1 MEVFIVLILLAA
13 GCLICGPIALVISI
27 IALNKLK
34 EVRWDLARK
43 IEQAV
48 KVQEAARPAVVTERP
63 TERIEEKPPAE
74 MVEAAKV
81 TEEPKAVR
89 KELVEAAAERIEQRR
104 EEVAGWKIGTL
115 EQRIGTRWVLIAG
128 IITVIFAVGF
138 FLKYAYDTNLIRPLG
153 RVVIAAVSGLVALAV
168 GEITRRRGYGIVA
181 KGVTALGFAI
191 LYMAVFSAYAYYR
204 LFDSP
209 APASVLAVLI
219 TAAAMLYAV
228 SLNEIVMALLSLLG
242 GFLTPV
248 IVSTGE
254 NRPMALFSYVLVLG
268 LGAMLCAYY
277 RKWRAVNFLAFA
289 GTFLLYS
296 GWFEKFYRPAMRSSE
311 GPGMQI
317 FIAMGWLGVFL
328 AIYLVLPLLH
338 DLVKKVKAQQE
349 DVLLVLANAAVV
361 FYYLWTILFA
371 EYRVGL
377 AFCAL
382 TLCAVHLA
390 AMSMVIQRC
399 KLDVNLRLALLAIG
413 LFFLTI
419 AVPLY
424 LKMYAVAMAWAVE
437 GVILVLIGLRY
448 RSIWTQL
455 GGAVALALSLGQLL
469 MRLPMHTGAFRLV
482 FNPAFGTWCFVAAAI
497 LVCHILYRRTDEL
510 PPELRS
516 SITEVLYAVTTLLLI
531 AAVAMEWWWHCD
543 YNVAE
548 SAAGSRY
555 FFKGMVIIFTMFPL
569 LLLLRPMCPR
579 GMICKVSAAL
589 LAGAGAI
596 FTMITFREFYNDSF
610 VIFANVNL
618 VIVLMFVAGLFVGAW
633 LLKHA
638 PGEEQYDVELS
649 TAFALAAIFV
659 LWVLLTEEIY
669 LYWYCRNRF
678 AEGLANWRFLAHMY
692 MSVMWA
698 VYGAALMTVGFWRR
712 VRLLRYIALG
722 LFVLLLAKVFI
733 LDTSTVK
740 SVYRIAGF
748 LATGVT
754 LVAVSYLYQFL
765 KKKGF
770 FEAMLT
776 DKSLGDDGGSL
787 R

>member
-13 GCLICGPIALVISI
+13 GCLICGPIALVVSI
-27 IALNKLK
+27 TALNKLK
-34 EVRWDLARK
+34 EVRQELARK
-43 IEQAV
+43 IERAV
-48 KVQEAARPAVVTERP
+48 KEPEPARPAVVTERP
-63 TERIEEKPPAE
+63 LEPIEEKPAAK
-74 MVEAAKV
+74 MVEPAKV

-89 KELVEAAAERIEQRR
+89 KEVARPAAERIEQRR
-104 EEVAGWKIGTL
+104 EKAAAWKIGTL

-138 FLKYAYDTNLIRPLG
+138 FLKYAYDTNLIGPLG
-153 RVVIAAVSGLVALAV
+153 RVVIAAVSGLVALGL
-168 GEITRRRGYGIVA
+168 GEATRRRGYGIVA

-228 SLNEIVMALLSLLG
+228 SLNEIVMAFLSLLG

-296 GWFEKFYRPAMRSSE
+296 GWFEKFYRPAMRSPE
-311 GPGMQI
+311 GPGVQMAI
-317 FIAMGWLGVFL
+317 GVGWLGVFF

-371 EYRVGL
+371 ESRIGL

-382 TLCAVHLA
+382 ALCALHLA
-390 AMSMVIQRC
+390 AMSMVVQRC

-455 GGAVALALSLGQLL
+455 GGAVALALSFGQLL
-469 MRLPMHTGAFRLV
+469 MRLPMHTGAFRLL

-497 LVCHILYRRTDEL
+497 GVCHILYRRTEEL
-510 PPELRS
+510 EQEVPSLIS
-516 SITEVLYAVTTLLLI
+516 QVLYAVATLLLM
-531 AAVAMEWWWHCD
+531 AAVAMEWWWNCD
-543 YNVAE
+543 YNMAE

-555 FFKGMVIIFTMFPL
+555 FLKGMVLIFTALPL
-569 LLLLRPMCPR
+569 LLLVRPICPQ
-579 GMICKVSAAL
+579 GMVCKVLATI
-589 LAGAGAI
+589 LAGAGAV

-618 VIVLMFVAGLFVGAW
+618 AIVLVFVAGLFVGAW
-633 LLKHA
+633 FLKHA
-638 PGEEQYDVELS
+638 QGEEQYNVVLS

-678 AEGLANWRFLAHMY
+678 GERIANWKFLSHMY
-692 MSVMWA
+692 ISVMWA
-698 VYGAALMTVGFWRR
+698 LYGAGLMVAGFWRK
-712 VRLLRYIALG
+712 VGLLRYIALG
-722 LFVLLLAKVFI
+722 LFVLLLTKVFI
-733 LDTSTVK
+733 LDTIEVK
-740 SVYRIAGF
+740 RVYRIAAF

-776 DKSLGDDGGSL
+776 DKSLDK
-787 R
+787 